1 MNIINKDGNLNK
13 SYSNKIWNFA
23 SKTFCDGFNEE
34 INDEEFKERIEE
46 FYSMLNKIRKENV

>member
-23 SKTFCDGFNEE
+23 AKTFCDGFNEE
-34 INDEEFKERIEE
+34 ITDEEFIKRTEE
-46 FYSMLNKIRKENV
+46 FYDMLNEIRK

>member
-13 SYSNKIWNFA
+13 LCASKVWRFA

-34 INDEEFKERIEE
+34 INDEEFIKRTEE
-46 FYSMLNKIRKENV
+46 FYDMLNKIRI